1 MLTLIASGTHFA
13 VAIGG
18 VLGAV
23 PAPGQYFSFTKIV
36 LALVLF
42 GVLAR
47 IMTWTDADLAR
58 LQGPRSTRTLWNVIM
73 FAVGLTAVIILF
85 FIPNFL
91 VAALLFVA
99 VASAGLGSYVFW
111 RNSLVAEVD
120 RVFTAA
126 HLKRVLT
133 GSAEDASSKAVSMP
147 ELDIAIQ
154 RTNGAIVTPPASDEL
169 LQTGFQL
176 THFLLADALTQR
188 ATDVALIP
196 TGQAT
201 KLLYRIDGVTT
212 ERQRL
217 TMQDSSALAGF
228 MKYAAKLD
236 VQEKRVPQRGR
247 LAVKSGAGL
256 TPLWISTSGSS
267 TGERLDV
274 KFLSK
279 SQELSLEDMR
289 LSADDLKRVQALAQQ
304 ANGLVVV
311 TGGRDCGT
319 TTTLYAFLRSHDAY
333 VQHINSIE
341 HRPLAELEN
350 VTQHRP
356 KVVDGKIDIVGTLR
370 TVLRGDPAVVLVE
383 PVKEAATLKMMI
395 EAAKGSRKVYAGMSC
410 SSTFAALA
418 EIMTL
423 AGAPDLVAGSLK
435 GIVAQKLLRMLCPSC
450 REAYPPDAQLL
461 KRLNLPV
468 DKIKQFYRPPSRPLV
483 DDKGRPIIC
492 STCGGTGYFGRIGAF
507 EILMITE
514 EIRDLIKQDAGIS
527 QIRSACRK
535 KRMLYLQEQAL
546 RRVIE
551 GLTSV
556 NEVVRISK
564 T

>member
-1 MLTLIASGTHFA
+1 MLTLIASGTHLA
-13 VAIGG
+13 LAIGG

-23 PAPGQYFSFTKIV
+23 PVPGQYFSFTKIV

-47 IMTWTDADLAR
+47 IMTWTDADLDR
-58 LQGPRSTRTLWNVIM
+58 LHGPRTLWNTIM
-73 FAVGLTAVIILF
+73 LAVGLIAVSILL

-91 VAALLFVA
+91 VAVLLFLA
-99 VASAGLGSYVFW
+99 VTSTGLGSYVLW

-120 RVFTAA
+120 RVFTAT
-126 HLKRVLT
+126 HLRKVLT
-133 GSAEDASSKAVSMP
+133 GSAGDVSDKTGPMP

-154 RTNGAIVTPPASDEL
+154 QTNGAIVTPPQNDEL

-217 TMQDSSALAGF
+217 TLQDSSALAGF

-267 TGERLDV
+267 AGERLDI
-274 KFLSK
+274 KLLRK
-279 SQELSLEDMR
+279 AQELGLNDLR
-289 LSADDLKRVQALAQQ
+289 LPAEDLKRVQALAQEEKGQ
-304 ANGLVVV
+304 VVV

-333 VQHINSIE
+333 VQHIHSIE
-341 HRPLAELEN
+341 TRPLAELEN
-350 VTQHRP
+350 VTQHKP
-356 KVVDGKIDIVGTLR
+356 KIVDGKINIADTLR
-370 TVLRGDPAVVLVE
+370 TVLRGDPGVVLVE
-383 PVKEAATLKMMI
+383 PVKEATTLKMMLK
-395 EAAKGSRKVYAGMSC
+395 AAQGDRKVYAGMSC

-423 AGAPDLVAGSLK
+423 AGAPELVAESLK
-435 GIVAQKLLRMLCPSC
+435 GIVAQKLLRRLCPSC

-468 DKIKQFYRPPSRPLV
+468 DKIKQFYRPPSKPLV
-483 DDKGRPIIC
+483 NEKGKPIIC
-492 STCGGTGYFGRIGAF
+492 STCGGTGYFGRVGAF
-507 EILMITE
+507 EILMITD
-514 EIRDLIKQDAGIS
+514 EIRDLIRQDAGIS

-551 GLTSV
+551 GLTSIS
-556 NEVVRISK
+556 EVVHISK